1 MWFLLSC
8 SLDKTLGVGIKMYDD
23 IMDETI
29 QKYEEIIMRYNS
41 IDEQNKK
48 LKKDIDNFYSY
59 LFSIQRL
66 NALNHKE

>member
-1 MWFLLSC
+1 
-8 SLDKTLGVGIKMYDD
+8 MYDD

-66 NALNHKE
+66 NALNHKEQG